1 MIWNN
6 CQKHESLALDL
17 TTVLQNISYSM
28 EGKELI
34 FFVSKI
40 LDKSPAIIVP
50 KELDLML
57 GMGRKTN
64 NINVSLKET

>member
-1 MIWNN
+1 
-6 CQKHESLALDL
+6 
-17 TTVLQNISYSM
+17 M

-34 FFVSKI
+34 YFVSKI
-40 LDKSPAIIVP
+40 LEKSPAIIVP

-64 NINVSLKET
+64 NVNANLKGT